1 MKPDIRIFRSMN
13 PGGLIG
19 NQGNQMHGSLFRYP
33 MNSIF
38 TINNHMPWKV
48 SAQRHR
54 PQSKVSGASFDLLA
68 NCLLLLVTVFASL
81 TVTVFASSTVTEFA
95 LNRNNT
101 CLFEIKLFAIML
113 HLQWWLKLHFCSAF
127 AATLQT
133 EFLCLLLKVS
143 ATFFAGAC
151 KSIWNDTRESIYNNA
166 CNSTCAC

>member
-1 MKPDIRIFRSMN
+1 MDSPLVRQFSFALGWNISSLPPHQHHQKQVQLVCKFREKIKKERKKELQIEAEIRIFSSMN
-13 PGGLIG
+13 PEGLIG

-113 HLQWWLKLHFCSAF
+113 H
-127 AATLQT
+127 
-133 EFLCLLLKVS
+133 
-143 ATFFAGAC
+143 
-151 KSIWNDTRESIYNNA
+151 SI
-166 CNSTCAC
+166 